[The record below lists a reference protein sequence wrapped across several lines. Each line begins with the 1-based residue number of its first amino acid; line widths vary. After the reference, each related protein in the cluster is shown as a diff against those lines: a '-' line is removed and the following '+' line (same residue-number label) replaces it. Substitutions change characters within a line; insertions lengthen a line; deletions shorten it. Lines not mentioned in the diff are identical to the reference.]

1 MCQYTLFDA
10 GGVEIH
16 SIHNIEYTELCT
28 YKDQS
33 NVEGVKDMPQ
43 ISMH

>member
-1 MCQYTLFDA
+1 MCQYTLFDV

-16 SIHNIEYTELCT
+16 SIHNIECILLCT

-33 NVEGVKDMPQ
+33 NVKGVEDMPQ

>member
-1 MCQYTLFDA
+1 MGDSKAYRD
-10 GGVEIH
+10 
-16 SIHNIEYTELCT
+16 T

-33 NVEGVKDMPQ
+33 NVEGVEDMPQ

>member
-1 MCQYTLFDA
+1 MCQYTLFDV

-16 SIHNIEYTELCT
+16 LIVS
-28 YKDQS
+28 YKDRS
-33 NVEGVKDMPQ
+33 NVKGVKDIPQ